1 MKASLGL
8 VFQTSSLQK
17 GSESRSGRPATKE
30 RSIEKEVA
38 AADIKGNVDN
48 VVQVNDRRATRNATA
63 ASKEKAKEKP
73 STLETV
79 RQKVRKTMGMVS
91 I

>member
-1 MKASLGL
+1 M
-8 VFQTSSLQK
+8 QK
-17 GSESRSGRPATKE
+17 GSESRSGRPARKE
-30 RSIEKEVA
+30 RSIEKEVGTA
-38 AADIKGNVDN
+38 KIKEKVDED
-48 VVQVNDRRATRNATA
+48 VQVNDRRATRKATA

-79 RQKVRKTMGMVS
+79 SQKIRKTMGTVS